1 MRRRQW
7 QKLKGKISLLWPR
20 HSGPQPQ
27 LLSIERAVE
36 FIDPAEMP
44 GYTSRVI
51 MRRLRREPT
60 ENKAT
65 KELRKA
71 ILSGSLP
78 PGSRLRQE
86 ELAAHLGVSRM
97 PVRQAFAALQGE
109 GLVKTDPWRGTIVA
123 PLERE
128 AIHDIYTFRS
138 ILERH
143 VAASLA
149 ERHDFDTSFLR
160 EVVLMGRDALAK
172 GNLSALIELDLRFHT
187 YLYESFGNRM
197 LLDVMRGQW
206 THMRRVM
213 AVTLTLDGYRNRVW
227 DEHEGIL
234 KAIEDH
240 NSLEAGALA
249 EAHTTAALKAVMKN
263 LDAHARRTGAAVE

>member
-1 MRRRQW
+1 
-7 QKLKGKISLLWPR
+7 
-20 HSGPQPQ
+20 
-27 LLSIERAVE
+27 
-36 FIDPAEMP
+36 
-44 GYTSRVI
+44 
-51 MRRLRREPT
+51 MRRLKREPT

-86 ELAAHLGVSRM
+86 ELAGLLGVSRM
-97 PVRQAFAALQGE
+97 PVRQAFAALQSE

-128 AIHDIYTFRS
+128 AIHDMYTFRS

-143 VAASLA
+143 VAAALA
-149 ERHDFDTSFLR
+149 DRRDFNPSFLR
-160 EVVLMGRDALAK
+160 DVIANGIDALAK
-172 GNLSALIELDLRFHT
+172 GNLAGLIELDLRFHT
-187 YLYESFGNRM
+187 HLYEAFGNRM

-213 AVTLTLDGYRNRVW
+213 AVTLTIDVYRNRVW
-227 DEHEGIL
+227 DEHAGIL
-234 KAIEDH
+234 KAIEAHDTE
-240 NSLEAGALA
+240 EAGTLA
-249 EAHTTAALKAVMKN
+249 EAHTTAALGAVMKN
-263 LDAHARRTGAAVE
+263 LDAHALRAAQDTK